1 MRGLLLISLIGVA
14 ALAGTAQASS
24 FTVNPIRIDLDQTSR
39 SGMLTVKN
47 DSAEP
52 LRVQVTAFAWSQS
65 ATGEVVL
72 ADSKDVIAFPGLVEI
87 APGAEKKIRVGV
99 KAPASAIEQTYRV
112 FVEELP
118 GMQQPGGKTEVRVL
132 TKFGVPVFVAPTK
145 IVRSAR
151 VSGVAASG
159 GKLAFSVE
167 NTGTVSTIVKTVTVI
182 GRDARQVELFQRA
195 QSGWYVLGGGKRD
208 YQLELPADRCGEAA
222 QLAIEVVTDQNQP
235 IRAELALPAGAC
247 AR

>member
-14 ALAGTAQASS
+14 LASAAHASS
-24 FTVNPIRIDLDQTSR
+24 FTVNPIRIDLDQQSR

-47 DSAEP
+47 DSTEP

-72 ADSKDVIAFPGLVEI
+72 TDSKEVVAFPGLLEI

-99 KAPASAIEQTYRV
+99 KAAPGAIEQTYRV

-118 GMQQPGGKTEVRVL
+118 GVQQPGGKTEVRVL

-145 IVRSAR
+145 VVRAAR
-151 VSGVAASG
+151 VTALAASG
-159 GKLAFSVE
+159 GRVAFSVE
-167 NTGTVSTIVKTVTVI
+167 NIGTVSTIVKTVTVI
-182 GRDARQVELFQRA
+182 GRDAKRVDLYQRE

-208 YQLELPADRCGEAA
+208 YQLELPADRCGETA